1 MKIYYWD
8 IEKNESL
15 KNERAVSFE
24 DVLYYISKGK
34 LVTIIQHPSPDKYPG
49 QKMYI
54 VDSNDYAYLVPF
66 VETGKEIFLKT
77 IIPSRKA
84 TKMYLEKRNE
94 DETG

>member
-34 LVTIIQHPSPDKYPG
+34 LVTIIQHPSPDKYP
-49 QKMYI
+49 
-54 VDSNDYAYLVPF
+54 
-66 VETGKEIFLKT
+66 
-77 IIPSRKA
+77 
-84 TKMYLEKRNE
+84 
-94 DETG
+94 